1 MARRKS
7 EIEIQY
13 TATNADFNSSI
24 KEMDAEVKSLNKRFN
39 LQKEEMKNTS
49 TEGEK
54 LVAQIEHLKNTY
66 VVGEDKIKKMQDALD
81 NSNRVMGEGSAES
94 KKWSDRL
101 IDAQIAN
108 QKVANSIQEADTK
121 LTKFNDELKKV
132 DDAETIDEL

>member
-121 LTKFNDELKKV
+121 LTKFNDELKNV
-132 DDAETIDEL
+132 ETKTEV